1 MDVCEIRICK
11 VRGYFIYFYY
21 CMYLFFFLFLF
32 DWQFV
37 VCIGFI
43 LSIDGVEIKGN
54 IVIRKRIDAT
64 E

>member
-1 MDVCEIRICK
+1 MFVKFEFVKFEGILFIFIIVCI
-11 VRGYFIYFYY
+11 
-21 CMYLFFFLFLF
+21 FFLFLFLF

-37 VCIGFI
+37 VRIGFI

>member
-1 MDVCEIRICK
+1 MKFEFVKFEGILFIFIIVCI
-11 VRGYFIYFYY
+11 
-21 CMYLFFFLFLF
+21 FFFLFLF

-37 VCIGFI
+37 ICIGFV